1 MRYRHRTTVVT
12 ALGLVLLT
20 DVLRVFLP
28 SVITIFGQ
36 AASTPA
42 ELLGA
47 FALGWFVLAL
57 AAPPLLRRVGV
68 RPVALAA
75 AVVLAG
81 ARLAVT
87 GFPGGRV
94 QLWLATAGLV
104 AGLCW
109 LTAVAAGTNRPV
121 PGLALGLAAAAVL
134 HTVSDTYTS
143 PWLGGAEVW
152 VLGVVLAALFLAGQA
167 LPAPP
172 AGGSGARAWLLVG
185 PALLL
190 AGMVALSP
198 AVARTA
204 MSYQFG
210 LLGSSPAQG
219 SGVAVAPLF
228 GPLPVA
234 VAVGG
239 FLLAALT
246 PPRRPAGRWIG
257 PVALLAG
264 AVLVALGRGE
274 LLLPAVL
281 LTAVGLGACLAHC
294 DSAEEPA
301 PAIPTA
307 SIEPATVSAGV
318 SSATAATGVT
328 PTAPAGVA
336 PTAGDTG
343 VEPWAGGRGDGE
355 ASGFHREAGRRG
367 YAAVGGML
375 VFAVAAVLYYA
386 AYDLG
391 YPNGWVPVAVAV
403 LTAAV
408 ALSAGPV
415 PARTG
420 SSLPTVRTAAYATAL
435 ALVAALTADE
445 TLVAGNREGPPA
457 TVRVAAYNIRM
468 GFGIEGRFDPDALAR
483 AVGRADVV
491 VLSEVDRGW
500 LLNGGHDTL
509 DLLAERLDMPYVFAP
524 AADPLWGD
532 AVLSRWPLAAART
545 HRLPA
550 VGAPTGAQAL
560 GVTVD
565 LGADVRLAVVATHLQ
580 PPPGREPVVQAR
592 AVASFALGYAAGR
605 PLVVAG
611 DLNTEP
617 GAPGFA
623 EFTRAGLVDAL
634 AAARPLPTSP
644 ADDPREQIDHVLVSP
659 GLTGADAVAP
669 RGTASDHLPVAVTL
683 TLPPA

>member
-1 MRYRHRTTVVT
+1 MRYRHRTTVVI

-57 AAPPLLRRVGV
+57 AVPPLLRRVGA
-68 RPVALAA
+68 RPVALVA

-87 GFPGGRV
+87 GFPGGRA

-109 LTAVAAGTNRPV
+109 LTAEAAGSNRPV

-134 HTVSDTYTS
+134 HTVSDTYRS

-172 AGGSGARAWLLVG
+172 AGAGGARAWLLAG

-281 LTAVGLGACLAHC
+281 LTAVGLGACLARC
-294 DSAEEPA
+294 DTAEEQEPLGPA
-301 PAIPTA
+301 
-307 SIEPATVSAGV
+307 
-318 SSATAATGVT
+318 
-328 PTAPAGVA
+328 
-336 PTAGDTG
+336 
-343 VEPWAGGRGDGE
+343 GDGE
-355 ASGFHREAGRRG
+355 AGGSHRAAGRRG
-367 YAAVGGML
+367 YAVVGGML

-415 PARTG
+415 PARIAPVPARTVP
-420 SSLPTVRTAAYATAL
+420 SLPPVRTAACATAL
-435 ALVAALTADE
+435 ALVAALTADQ

-545 HRLPA
+545 RRLPA
-550 VGAPTGAQAL
+550 VGAPTGAQGL

-611 DLNTEP
+611 DMNTEP

-644 ADDPREQIDHVLVSP
+644 ADEPRDQIDHVLVSP